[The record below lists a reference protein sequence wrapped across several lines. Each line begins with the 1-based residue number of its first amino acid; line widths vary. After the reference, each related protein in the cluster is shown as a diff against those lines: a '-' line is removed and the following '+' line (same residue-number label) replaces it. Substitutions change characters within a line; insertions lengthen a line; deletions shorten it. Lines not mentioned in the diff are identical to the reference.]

1 MQENYIEHIDFLKID
16 TQGTD
21 LNVIKSLGKMINK
34 VDIIEAEVQIKPLY
48 KNSFQKEEIIDFM
61 EKNNFNLIL
70 EEENEIG
77 LDKYER
83 RFTFKRKNI
92 K

>member
-1 MQENYIEHIDFLKID
+1 
-16 TQGTD
+16 
-21 LNVIKSLGKMINK
+21 
-34 VDIIEAEVQIKPLY
+34 
-48 KNSFQKEEIIDFM
+48 M

-77 LDKYER
+77 LDNYER
-83 RFTFKRKNI
+83 RFTFKRKNF

>member
-16 TQGTD
+16 TQGND
-21 LNVIKSLGKMINK
+21 FNVIKSLGKMINK
-34 VDIIEAEVQIKPLY
+34 VDIIEAEIHIKPLY
-48 KNSFQKEEIIDFM
+48 KNSFHKEEIIDFM

-77 LDKYER
+77 LDNYER
-83 RFTFKRKNI
+83 RFTFKRKNF